1 MKRFSRRNFSQIMI
15 NNSLK
20 NKLYQ
25 LKKIIKLE
33 TKSKFDLS
41 YNDVVDSLV
50 KNYYK
55 PKRYVYPIEQKILA
69 VIPLKPVTTLSVS
82 LKPVTTLVF
91 HQSLKTKQ
99 KLHFC

>member
-20 NKLYQ
+20 NELYQ

-55 PKRYVYPIEQKILA
+55 PKRYVYPIERKILA

-82 LKPVTTLVF
+82 SKLEN
-91 HQSLKTKQ
+91 KTKASF
-99 KLHFC
+99 LLES